1 MASMQPLSHDDRRS
15 PPLPSSE
22 VSLGPVVMADDPCEA
37 AFGGADPPGARKYYR
52 TRYYDPRIGRF
63 ASEDPIGYSGGI

>member
-1 MASMQPLSHDDRRS
+1 MGRY
-15 PPLPSSE
+15 
-22 VSLGPVVMADDPCEA
+22 
-37 AFGGADPPGARKYYR
+37 YYR